1 MPGHAALMS
10 LYLPERPNRA
20 TFHKATM
27 NPTPRRPAIVL
38 VHPEIPPN
46 TGNLIRVS
54 AATGFELH
62 LVRPLGFDVDDR
74 SLRRAGLDYHDQAFL
89 QVHDD
94 WASCIAALSGDIT
107 QAPPRRLF
115 AMTTKGSRPYHEVQ
129 FQADDVIVLG
139 CETKGLP
146 AEILATFDNNNRLRI
161 PMRPDIR
168 SLNLANSASIVAFE
182 IWRQNGFVGAV

>member
-1 MPGHAALMS
+1 MPS
-10 LYLPERPNRA
+10 
-20 TFHKATM
+20 
-27 NPTPRRPAIVL
+27 NPQRPAIVL

-62 LVRPLGFDVDDR
+62 LVKPLGFDVDDR
-74 SLRRAGLDYHDQAFL
+74 SLRRAGLDYHDQAFMH
-89 QVHDD
+89 VHED
-94 WASCIAALSGDIT
+94 WASCLQALGCNATTDN
-107 QAPPRRLF
+107 QPRRLF

-129 FQADDVIVLG
+129 FRSDDIIVMG

-146 AEILATFDNNNRLRI
+146 PEILEGFSADRRLRI
-161 PMRPDIR
+161 PMRPGIR

-182 IWRQNGFVGAV
+182 IWRQNGFTGAV

>member
-1 MPGHAALMS
+1 
-10 LYLPERPNRA
+10 
-20 TFHKATM
+20 M
-27 NPTPRRPAIVL
+27 NTTPRRPAIVL

-94 WASCIAALSGDIT
+94 WASCIAKLTDHAATGSH
-107 QAPPRRLF
+107 RRFF
-115 AMTTKGSRPYHEVQ
+115 AMTTKGSRPYHAVT
-129 FQADDVIVLG
+129 FQPDDVIVLG

-146 AEILATFDNNNRLRI
+146 PEILATFDNDHRLRI

-182 IWRQNGFVGAV
+182 MWRQNGFVGAV

>member
-1 MPGHAALMS
+1 M
-10 LYLPERPNRA
+10 NA
-20 TFHKATM
+20 TQ
-27 NPTPRRPAIVL
+27 RRPAIVL

-89 QVHDD
+89 QAHDD
-94 WASCIAALSGDIT
+94 WASCLAKLTDPATGT
-107 QAPPRRLF
+107 EPRRFF

-129 FQADDVIVLG
+129 FLPDDVIVLG

-146 AEILATFDNNNRLRI
+146 PEILATFDNEYRLRI

-168 SLNLANSASIVAFE
+168 SLNLANSASIVVFE
-182 IWRQNGFVGAV
+182 MWRQNGFTGAI

>member
-1 MPGHAALMS
+1 MTS
-10 LYLPERPNRA
+10 R
-20 TFHKATM
+20 T
-27 NPTPRRPAIVL
+27 RRPAIVL

-62 LVRPLGFDVDDR
+62 LVKPLGFDVDDR

-89 QVHDD
+89 HVHED
-94 WASCIAALSGDIT
+94 WAACLQVLGCNGTDAT
-107 QAPPRRLF
+107 NERRLF

-129 FQADDVIVLG
+129 FRPDDVIVMG

-146 AEILATFDNNNRLRI
+146 LEILESFAPDRRLRI
-161 PMRPDIR
+161 PMRPGIR

-182 IWRQNGFVGAV
+182 IWRQNGFIDAV

>member
-1 MPGHAALMS
+1 MTS
-10 LYLPERPNRA
+10 R
-20 TFHKATM
+20 T
-27 NPTPRRPAIVL
+27 RRPAIVL

-62 LVRPLGFDVDDR
+62 LVKPLGFDVDDR

-89 QVHDD
+89 HVHED
-94 WASCIAALSGDIT
+94 WAACLQVLGCNGTDAT
-107 QAPPRRLF
+107 NERRLF
-115 AMTTKGSRPYHEVQ
+115 AMTTKASRPYHEVQ
-129 FQADDVIVLG
+129 FRPDDVIVMG

-146 AEILATFDNNNRLRI
+146 LEILESFAPDRRLRI
-161 PMRPDIR
+161 PMRPGIR

-182 IWRQNGFVGAV
+182 IWRQNGFIDAV

>member
-1 MPGHAALMS
+1 MPS
-10 LYLPERPNRA
+10 QFNQPNQP
-20 TFHKATM
+20 
-27 NPTPRRPAIVL
+27 NPPTQPIQPAHSMRPAIVL

-89 QVHDD
+89 HVHDD
-94 WASCIAALSGDIT
+94 WTACLKALGCDANGD
-107 QAPPRRLF
+107 APTRRLF
-115 AMTTKGSRPYHEVQ
+115 AMTTKGSRPYHEVH
-129 FQADDVIVLG
+129 FRPDDVVVLG

-146 AEILATFDNNNRLRI
+146 PEILESFSPDRRLRI

-182 IWRQNGFVGAV
+182 IWRQNGFEGAV

>member
-1 MPGHAALMS
+1 MPDHA
-10 LYLPERPNRA
+10 
-20 TFHKATM
+20 
-27 NPTPRRPAIVL
+27 RRPAIVL
-38 VHPEIPPN
+38 VNPEIPPN

-62 LVRPLGFDVDDR
+62 LVKPLGFDVDDR

-89 QVHDD
+89 KVHEHWADCLKALGCTSTDD
-94 WASCIAALSGDIT
+94 A
-107 QAPPRRLF
+107 QPRRLF

-129 FQADDVIVLG
+129 FRPDDVIVLG

-146 AEILATFDNNNRLRI
+146 AEILQGFSPDRRLRI
-161 PMRPDIR
+161 PMRAGIR

-182 IWRQNGFVGAV
+182 IWRQNGFTGAI

>member
-1 MPGHAALMS
+1 MTH
-10 LYLPERPNRA
+10 
-20 TFHKATM
+20 TQ
-27 NPTPRRPAIVL
+27 RRPAIVL

-94 WASCIAALSGDIT
+94 WASCLEKLNGSQPT
-107 QAPPRRLF
+107 ESPRRFF
-115 AMTTKGSRPYHEVQ
+115 AMTTKGSRPYHEVK
-129 FQADDVIVLG
+129 FQPDDVIVLG

-146 AEILATFDNNNRLRI
+146 PEILSTFDSNHRLRI

-168 SLNLANSASIVAFE
+168 SLNLANSASIVVFE
-182 IWRQNGFVGAV
+182 MWRQNGFAGAI

>member
-1 MPGHAALMS
+1 MTL
-10 LYLPERPNRA
+10 
-20 TFHKATM
+20 TQ
-27 NPTPRRPAIVL
+27 RRPAIVL

-94 WASCIAALSGDIT
+94 WESCLKKLNGHQPEESV
-107 QAPPRRLF
+107 RRFF
-115 AMTTKGSRPYHEVQ
+115 AMTTKGSRPYHEVT
-129 FQADDVIVLG
+129 FQPDDVIVLG

-146 AEILATFDNNNRLRI
+146 PEILATFDSDHRLRI

-168 SLNLANSASIVAFE
+168 SLNLANSASIVVFE
-182 IWRQNGFVGAV
+182 MWRQNGFVGAI

>member
-1 MPGHAALMS
+1 
-10 LYLPERPNRA
+10 
-20 TFHKATM
+20 M
-27 NPTPRRPAIVL
+27 NTQKRRPAIVL

-89 QVHDD
+89 QVHDN
-94 WASCIAALSGDIT
+94 WESCLKKLNSNQPDES
-107 QAPPRRLF
+107 PRRFF
-115 AMTTKGSRPYHEVQ
+115 AMTTKGSRPYHEVK
-129 FQADDVIVLG
+129 FQPDDVIVLG

-146 AEILATFDNNNRLRI
+146 PEILTTFDNNHRLRI

-168 SLNLANSASIVAFE
+168 SLNLANSASIVVFE
-182 IWRQNGFVGAV
+182 MWRQNGFIGAI

>member
-1 MPGHAALMS
+1 MTTS
-10 LYLPERPNRA
+10 Q
-20 TFHKATM
+20 
-27 NPTPRRPAIVL
+27 RRPAIVL

-94 WASCIAALSGDIT
+94 WASCLQALQNSASGC
-107 QAPPRRLF
+107 APRRLF

-129 FQADDVIVLG
+129 FKPDDVIVLG
-139 CETKGLP
+139 CETKGLAP
-146 AEILATFDNNNRLRI
+146 EILASFDHDHRLRI

-168 SLNLANSASIVAFE
+168 SLNLANSASIVVFE
-182 IWRQNGFVGAV
+182 IWRQNGFAGAV

>member
-1 MPGHAALMS
+1 MK
-10 LYLPERPNRA
+10 LPA
-20 TFHKATM
+20 Q
-27 NPTPRRPAIVL
+27 RPAIVL

-74 SLRRAGLDYHDQAFL
+74 ALRRAGLDYHDQAFL

-94 WASCIAALSGDIT
+94 WACCLSALGCTGTDD
-107 QAPPRRLF
+107 AKPRRLF
-115 AMTTKGSRPYHEVQ
+115 AMTTKGSRPYHEVA
-129 FQADDVIVLG
+129 FRPDDVIVLG

-146 AEILATFDNNNRLRI
+146 PDILAGFSPDRRLRI
-161 PMRPDIR
+161 PMRPEIR

>member
-1 MPGHAALMS
+1 MS
-10 LYLPERPNRA
+10 RTA
-20 TFHKATM
+20 
-27 NPTPRRPAIVL
+27 RRPAIVL

-62 LVRPLGFDVDDR
+62 LVKPLGFDVDDR

-89 QVHDD
+89 HVHED
-94 WASCIAALSGDIT
+94 WAACLGALGDET
-107 QAPPRRLF
+107 PARRLF
-115 AMTTKGSRPYHEVQ
+115 AMTTKGSRPYHEVA
-129 FQADDVIVLG
+129 FHPDDVIVLG

-146 AEILATFDNNNRLRI
+146 PEILQCFSPDRRLRI
-161 PMRPDIR
+161 PMRPGIR

-182 IWRQNGFVGAV
+182 IWRQNGFTGAV

>member
-1 MPGHAALMS
+1 M
-10 LYLPERPNRA
+10 
-20 TFHKATM
+20 T
-27 NPTPRRPAIVL
+27 PTQRRPAIVL

-46 TGNLIRVS
+46 TGNLIRVP

-94 WASCIAALSGDIT
+94 WESCLNKLNANQS
-107 QAPPRRLF
+107 QESPRRFF
-115 AMTTKGSRPYHEVQ
+115 AMTTKGSRPYHEVR
-129 FQADDVIVLG
+129 FQPDDVIVLG

-146 AEILATFDNNNRLRI
+146 PEILATFDNNHRLRI

-168 SLNLANSASIVAFE
+168 SLNLANSASIVVFE
-182 IWRQNGFVGAV
+182 MWRQNGFVGAI

>member
-1 MPGHAALMS
+1 M
-10 LYLPERPNRA
+10 
-20 TFHKATM
+20 TQ
-27 NPTPRRPAIVL
+27 PRRPAIVL

-62 LVRPLGFDVDDR
+62 LVKPLGFDVDDR
-74 SLRRAGLDYHDQAFL
+74 ALRRAGLDYHDQAFL
-89 QVHDD
+89 HVHED
-94 WASCIAALSGDIT
+94 WTSCLCALGCT
-107 QAPPRRLF
+107 TLNAPGERRLF
-115 AMTTKGSRPYHEVQ
+115 AMTTKGSRPYHEVA
-129 FQADDVIVLG
+129 FRPDDVLVMG

-146 AEILATFDNNNRLRI
+146 PELLACFSPDHRLRI

-182 IWRQNGFVGAV
+182 IWRQNGFNGAI

>member
-1 MPGHAALMS
+1 
-10 LYLPERPNRA
+10 
-20 TFHKATM
+20 M
-27 NPTPRRPAIVL
+27 NTQKRRPAIVL

-89 QVHDD
+89 QVHDN
-94 WASCIAALSGDIT
+94 WEAYLATLASDIAH
-107 QAPPRRLF
+107 APPRRLF

-146 AEILATFDNNNRLRI
+146 AEILATFDNNHRLRI

-168 SLNLANSASIVAFE
+168 SLNLANSASIVVFE
-182 IWRQNGFVGAV
+182 IWRQNGFIGAV

>member
-1 MPGHAALMS
+1 M
-10 LYLPERPNRA
+10 
-20 TFHKATM
+20 TQ
-27 NPTPRRPAIVL
+27 PRRPAIVL
-38 VHPEIPPN
+38 MHPEIPPN

-62 LVRPLGFDVDDR
+62 LVKPLGFDVDDR

-94 WASCIAALSGDIT
+94 WASCLAALSCTGTDDA
-107 QAPPRRLF
+107 QPRRLF
-115 AMTTKGSRPYHEVQ
+115 AMTTKGSRPYHEVA
-129 FQADDVIVLG
+129 FHPDDVIVMG

-146 AEILATFDNNNRLRI
+146 AEILGGFRADRRLRI
-161 PMRPDIR
+161 PMRPGIR

-182 IWRQNGFVGAV
+182 IWRQTGFNGAV

>member
-1 MPGHAALMS
+1 MTIPID
-10 LYLPERPNRA
+10 
-20 TFHKATM
+20 
-27 NPTPRRPAIVL
+27 RRPAIVL

-62 LVRPLGFDVDDR
+62 LVKPLGFDVDDR

-89 QVHDD
+89 HVHEN
-94 WASCIAALSGDIT
+94 WSACLQALGHGTDST
-107 QAPPRRLF
+107 NHRRRLF

-129 FQADDVIVLG
+129 FLPDDVIVMG

-146 AEILATFDNNNRLRI
+146 PEILTTFPPEQRLRI
-161 PMRPDIR
+161 PMRPGIR
-168 SLNLANSASIVAFE
+168 SLNLANSAAIVAFE
-182 IWRQNGFVGAV
+182 IWRQNGFVDAV

>member
-1 MPGHAALMS
+1 M
-10 LYLPERPNRA
+10 
-20 TFHKATM
+20 T
-27 NPTPRRPAIVL
+27 PTQRRPAIVL

-89 QVHDD
+89 QVHDN
-94 WASCIAALSGDIT
+94 WESCLEKLNGI
-107 QAPPRRLF
+107 QAGEPPRRFF
-115 AMTTKGSRPYHEVQ
+115 AMTTKGSRPYHEVK
-129 FQADDVIVLG
+129 FQSDDVIVLG

-146 AEILATFDNNNRLRI
+146 PEILATFDNNHRLRI

-168 SLNLANSASIVAFE
+168 SLNLANSASIVVFE
-182 IWRQNGFVGAV
+182 MWRQNGFIGAI

>member
-1 MPGHAALMS
+1 MPS
-10 LYLPERPNRA
+10 QFNQPNQ
-20 TFHKATM
+20 
-27 NPTPRRPAIVL
+27 PTQPTQPAHGMRPAIVL
-38 VHPEIPPN
+38 VHPEIPPH

-89 QVHDD
+89 HVHDD
-94 WASCIAALSGDIT
+94 WAACLKALGCGTNGD
-107 QAPPRRLF
+107 APTRRLF

-129 FQADDVIVLG
+129 FRPDDVVVLG

-146 AEILATFDNNNRLRI
+146 PEILQSFSPDRRLRI
-161 PMRPDIR
+161 PMRPGIR

-182 IWRQNGFVGAV
+182 IWRQNGFAGAV

>member
-1 MPGHAALMS
+1 MT
-10 LYLPERPNRA
+10 EII
-20 TFHKATM
+20 
-27 NPTPRRPAIVL
+27 RRPAIIL
-38 VHPEIPPN
+38 VNPEIPPN

-89 QVHDD
+89 HVHDD
-94 WASCIAALSGDIT
+94 WAACLNALSDDTGK
-107 QAPPRRLF
+107 PRRFF
-115 AMTTKGSRPYHEVQ
+115 AMTTKGSRPYHEVA
-129 FQADDVIVLG
+129 FRPDDVIVMG

-146 AEILATFDNNNRLRI
+146 TELLATFDQDHRLRI
-161 PMRPDIR
+161 PMRPGIR

-182 IWRQNGFVGAV
+182 IWRQNGFTGAL